1 MPPVCIY
8 TSIPLANPRRPA
20 VHFGLPSATAPCL
33 HQDLPNREEK
43 MIPTASM
50 TLKQLDMEDLR
61 RLAHLKGPC
70 VTLQIPDS
78 HPGAAD
84 SARRAQLRQLTH
96 TAVTA
101 LGHFSPAANAE
112 SLANALR
119 SFVETIPLGGDA
131 AGGSGFTVFVAPGH
145 EVVFSTPGVPA
156 CAVAAAH
163 FHVLPAL
170 ATASTLK
177 DFYALGLSR
186 KAIRL
191 WHMTPGGCEEVV
203 LPHTVPAS
211 LEAADG
217 VDHPDHNLQNRA
229 TIGANAG
236 KMNSM
241 RFGTVSDYD
250 SEAEHL
256 NHFFSMVAKGLRD
269 VVKDLPTFLVGTRPD
284 TLAYRRAAHNA
295 NLLEDELHENPA
307 HSNPAQVEAKAREA
321 AAHELQRTAETMIK
335 ALPEIR
341 EKIVSDPVAVYR
353 AASEG
358 RARQLFVAEAARMTA
373 KGAHVAGIHHVV
385 GTQSVAGVH
394 GDDDILNAAAAETL
408 RTGGTVFVLPGE
420 ALPVGGSIAA
430 VLRY

>member
-1 MPPVCIY
+1 
-8 TSIPLANPRRPA
+8 
-20 VHFGLPSATAPCL
+20 
-33 HQDLPNREEK
+33 
-43 MIPTASM
+43 MISMAST

-61 RLAHLKGPC
+61 GLAHLKGPC

-84 SARRAQLRQLTH
+84 SARRTQLRQLTH
-96 TAVTA
+96 NAVTA
-101 LGHFSPAANAE
+101 LGHFSPAPEAE
-112 SLANALR
+112 SLANALE

-131 AGGSGFTVFVAPGH
+131 GGGPGFTVFVAPGH

-163 FHVLPAL
+163 FHVLPLIA
-170 ATASTLK
+170 AAGAPK

-191 WHMTPGGCEEVV
+191 WHITPGGCEEVA
-203 LPHTVPAS
+203 LPSTVPAS
-211 LEAADG
+211 IEAAEG
-217 VDHPDHNLQNRA
+217 VDHPDHNLQNRS
-229 TIGANAG
+229 TVGANAG

-250 SEAEHL
+250 SEGEHL

-269 VVKDLPTFLVGTRPD
+269 VVKDLPTFLVGNRPD
-284 TLAYRRAAHNA
+284 TFAYRRAAHKA

-307 HSNPAQVEAKAREA
+307 HCSPAQVEAKTREA
-321 AAHELQRTAETMIK
+321 VASELQRQAEHAIK
-335 ALPEIR
+335 PLAEIR
-341 EKIVSDPVAVYR
+341 ERIVGDAAAIYG

-358 RARQLFVAEAARMTA
+358 RAHQLFVAGAARMTA
-373 KGAHVAGIHHVV
+373 KAAHVTGTHHVV
-385 GTQSVAGVH
+385 GAQPVAGVH
-394 GDDDILNAAAAETL
+394 ADDDVLNAAAVETL

-420 ALPVGGSIAA
+420 ALPGGSSIAA